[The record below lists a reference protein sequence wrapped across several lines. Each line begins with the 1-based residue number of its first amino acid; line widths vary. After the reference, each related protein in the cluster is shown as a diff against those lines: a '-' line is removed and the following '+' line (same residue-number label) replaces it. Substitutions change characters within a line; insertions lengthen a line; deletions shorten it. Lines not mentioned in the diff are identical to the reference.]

1 MSTARPI
8 RIAIA
13 AMGGQGGG
21 VLADWIVDMAEHA
34 DYYAQSTSVPG
45 VAQRTGAT
53 VYYLELFPRSEA
65 PVKPPVMALI
75 PVPGDVD
82 IVIAGELVEAGRA
95 VLRGLVTPD
104 RTTLI
109 ASSHRDYALVETMA
123 MGDGRS
129 SSERLEDGIQK
140 AAQRCISFDMAAL
153 AEQSGSVISAVMFGA
168 LSGSDSLP
176 FTRAQFEDTIRRGNV
191 GVDASLKAFD
201 AGDRRAGR
209 SGLPVLTRHTP
220 QPVGSFSP
228 PGESAPGN
236 RHGPADR
243 LWEETRSQFST
254 PVHGI
259 LKHSLPRLA
268 DYQDIAYAR
277 EYLDLLKS
285 IAALDHEGSALL
297 TAEVARHL
305 ALWMTY
311 EDTVRVAQMK
321 IRPDRIER
329 IRAEA
334 GAKAGQIVHVVE
346 FLHPRIEE
354 ICDTLPTGLG
364 RWLLRTPSARNV
376 LGFFCKG
383 RKVRTTGLPGFLM
396 LYAVACLRPLRRSL
410 LRHGREMAA
419 LGAWLET
426 IRRIAGSDYALAVEV
441 TRCQRLVKGYG
452 DTHARGLNNFNT
464 IMDRLDAVQRQ
475 PQPALMLQQLRDA
488 ALADEHGVEL
498 KKALASL

>member
-109 ASSHRDYALVETMA
+109 ASSHRDYALSETMA

-129 SSERLEDGIQK
+129 SADRLEDGIQK

-153 AEQSGSVISAVMFGA
+153 AEKTGSVISAVMFGA
-168 LSGSDSLP
+168 LSGSAVLP
-176 FTRAQFEDTIRRGNV
+176 FSRAQFEDTICRGEV
-191 GVDASLKAFD
+191 GVDASLRAFS
-201 AGDRRAGR
+201 AGQEQAA
-209 SGLPVLTRHTP
+209 SPQAPAPPTP
-220 QPVGSFSP
+220 QPDKVDDSKLAEMLQSGGGPFSASVR
-228 PGESAPGN
+228 EIFQHA
-236 RHGPADR
+236 
-243 LWEETRSQFST
+243 
-254 PVHGI
+254 
-259 LKHSLPRLA
+259 LPRLA

-277 EYLDLLKS
+277 EYLDLLKP
-285 IAALDHEGSALL
+285 IVALDQGNDALL
-297 TAEVARHL
+297 TTEVARHL

-321 IRPDRIER
+321 IRPDRIEG

-334 GAKAGQIVHVVE
+334 GAKPGQIVHVVE
-346 FLHPRIEE
+346 FLHPRVEE
-354 ICDTLPTGLG
+354 ICDTLPKGLG
-364 RWLLRTPSARNV
+364 QWVTRTATAKNL
-376 LGFFCKG
+376 LGFFCKKG
-383 RKVRTTGLPGFLM
+383 RKIRTTGLPGFLL
-396 LYAVACLRPLRRSL
+396 LYAVACLRPLRRRL

-419 LGAWLET
+419 IGSWLET
-426 IRRIAGSDYALAVEV
+426 IHRVASANYALAVEV
-441 TRCQRLVKGYG
+441 ARCQRLVKGYG
-452 DTHARGLNNFNT
+452 DTHARGLGNFNA
-464 IMDRLDAVQRQ
+464 IMGRLDTVQKMA
-475 PQPALMLQQLRDA
+475 QPAATLRQLCEA
-488 ALADEHGVEL
+488 ALADEHGAEI
-498 KKALASL
+498 KKSLAAL